1 MDGLQGGSMSDVQP
15 ETPADEHVI
24 SQRQVITMV
33 RWLLYMAFVVIA
45 FLILRRVAPII
56 TPVLAAAGIAYLLD
70 PVVDRLEDRGM
81 KRVLAVAL
89 LLVLFLGTV
98 AGCAILLV
106 PLIAGDAARFVQ
118 EMPVMVEAA
127 AGWIAVHLGYEVPAS
142 WQAYL
147 SSEQVGAVL
156 RQMAGP
162 VSEIAAAALGSFFG
176 LLGFLAELL
185 IIPVFAF
192 YFLVDWDR
200 MVARLRS
207 MIPPRHRGPVVD
219 VVREID
225 SVVSG
230 WIRGQLTVTS
240 LLAILYAA
248 CFYALDLQLAITMGL
263 LVGLLTIIPFLGTF
277 VGLAITLGL
286 VLLDWQGFGHLAAVG
301 MVFVVLH
308 LIEAAMLTPK
318 LVGKRVGLG
327 ETGALF
333 AVLAGGQLL
342 GFSGV
347 LLAVPL
353 AAGVAVLL
361 RRLLQYYERSEFFG
375 AADADHSARP
385 PKPTD
390 LA

>member
-1 MDGLQGGSMSDVQP
+1 MSDVQP
-15 ETPADEHVI
+15 EHSADEQATGQQRVI
-24 SQRQVITMV
+24 SMV

-45 FLILRRVAPII
+45 YLILRQVAPVL

-70 PVVDRLEDRGM
+70 PVVDRLEERGM

-89 LLVLFLGTV
+89 LLVLFLSTV
-98 AGCAILLV
+98 TACAVLLV
-106 PLIAGDAARFVQ
+106 PMVAGDAAQFVQ
-118 EMPVMVEAA
+118 DLPAMVDATAA
-127 AGWIAVHLGYEVPAS
+127 WIAANLGYEIPAS

-147 SSEQVGAVL
+147 TSDEVTAVL
-156 RQMAGP
+156 HEVAGP
-162 VSEIAAAALGSFFG
+162 MTSIAAAALGSFFG

-192 YFLVDWDR
+192 YFLVDWDH
-200 MVARLRS
+200 MVARLRT

-219 VVREID
+219 VVRDID

-230 WIRGQLTVTS
+230 WIRGQLTVTF
-240 LLAILYAA
+240 LLAVLYAI
-248 CFYALDLQLAITMGL
+248 CFYILDLRLAISVGV

-277 VGLAITLGL
+277 VGLVITLG
-286 VLLDWQGFGHLAAVG
+286 VVMLDWQGFGQLAAVG
-301 MVFVVLH
+301 CVFVVLH
-308 LIEAAMLTPK
+308 LVEAALLTPK

-342 GFSGV
+342 GFAGV

-353 AAGVAVLL
+353 AASVAVLL
-361 RRLLQYYERSEFFG
+361 RRLVQFYERSEFFG
-375 AADADHSARP
+375 ADDTDHSEAAAQAP
-385 PKPTD
+385 GD
-390 LA
+390 